1 MARTT
6 LTGRRAAVVGAGAVA
21 AVASAV
27 AFSPG
32 ADAATLTLKHT
43 GTITTHLKTLNQDLV
58 FPTTEV
64 TKVDANT
71 FAVSSTITPGTAR
84 GSIDL
89 GGVVRLVTMQ
99 VAILPD
105 GPATGGVT
113 FNPDGTGTLAVTQKL
128 KIQIQRVEPI
138 GIKEI
143 NLVPNTCISSKPAS
157 LNLTAPIGLDDEG
170 ASDIFGPI
178 NLKGT
183 LDIPAFANCGLL
195 LTPLL
200 NAIASGPGNDVS
212 IALGAAA

>member
-89 GGVVRLVTMQ
+89 GGVIRVVTMQ

-105 GPATGGVT
+105 GPAVGQTT
-113 FNPDGTGTLAVTQKL
+113 FNTDGTATLAVTQKL

-143 NLVPNTCISSKPAS
+143 NLIPNTCISSKTAS
-157 LNLTAPIGLDDEG
+157 LDLKAPIGLDEDG
-170 ASDIFGPI
+170 ATDIFGPI
-178 NLKGT
+178 NLTGT

-195 LTPLL
+195 TPIL
-200 NAIASGPGNDVS
+200 NAIASGPGNTVT
-212 IALGAAA
+212 IALGAAS

>member
-6 LTGRRAAVVGAGAVA
+6 MTGRRAAVVGAGAVA

-58 FPTTEV
+58 FQTTET

-71 FAVSSTITPGTAR
+71 FAVTSTINPGTAR

-89 GGVVRLVTMQ
+89 GGAIRLVTMQ

-105 GPATGGVT
+105 GPATGQTT
-113 FNPDGTGTLAVTQKL
+113 FNPDGSASLAVTQKL
-128 KIQIQRVEPI
+128 KVQIQRVEPI

-143 NLVPNTCISSKPAS
+143 NLVPNTCISSKTAS
-157 LNLTAPIGLDDEG
+157 LDLTAPISNDPDEG
-170 ASDIFGPI
+170 LEIFGPI

-183 LDIPAFANCGLL
+183 LNIPAFANCGL

-200 NAIASGPGNDVS
+200 NAIASGPGNDVT

>member
-1 MARTT
+1 MARMTT
-6 LTGRRAAVVGAGAVA
+6 SRRAAFVGAGVATTVA
-21 AVASAV
+21 AAV

-32 ADAATLTLKHT
+32 AQAATLTLNHT

-58 FPTTEV
+58 FQTTEQ

-71 FAVSSTITPGTAR
+71 FAVSSTIKPSTAR
-84 GSIDL
+84 GNIQL
-89 GGVVRLVTMQ
+89 GSLRLVTMQ

-105 GPATGGVT
+105 GPATGATT
-113 FNPDGTGTLAVTQKL
+113 FNSDGSAELNVVQNL

-143 NLVPNTCISSKPAS
+143 NLVPNTCVSSKTAS
-157 LNLTAPIGLDDEG
+157 LALNAHVGNDPDEG
-170 ASDIFGPI
+170 LEIFGPI

-183 LDIPAFANCGLL
+183 LNIPAFANCGL

-200 NAIASGPGNDVS
+200 NAIASGPGNDVT